1 MNANVDCNA
10 NCSCDSD
17 ANVLAQLLL
26 LRVTSPPPR
35 LGKQLRNR
43 N

>member
-26 LRVTSPPPR
+26 PPPR
-35 LGKQLRNR
+35 LGKQLRNQ
-43 N
+43 NCD